1 MAEGLH
7 DFLGQSKVV
16 ESGQSICLSGAPKTI
31 RPGRVFAN
39 RLALAS
45 RTPRDLGTCKLEKL
59 SSASAMMIAAFSSRL
74 AFFASQMSLGSLT
87 RRPEGES

>member
-1 MAEGLH
+1 
-7 DFLGQSKVV
+7 
-16 ESGQSICLSGAPKTI
+16 
-31 RPGRVFAN
+31 
-39 RLALAS
+39 
-45 RTPRDLGTCKLEKL
+45 LEKL